1 MSVAR
6 KEKPAATLVREALGP
21 FSGIRGKL
29 GRFGGAV
36 RAYADGRALDE
47 KFRVLLASGVVDQ
60 RPTSAQLVV
69 GAIDMLRFWIS
80 PAAADYYASQGIDYT
95 FHQVLRF
102 CDEPASLMDPVGFFS
117 ERDGIIGHLMQVVHA
132 NPHYDLQLLTMYPDG
147 IEQLHTQVSAML
159 DGTHPRH
166 ASISAIVEEAD
177 YHDRLLAYVEAFMVD
192 PSAPPPLRDNVGA
205 DSPFAEKERTF
216 GSLRAAM
223 RYFCKL
229 PPTWPGAL
237 DHLRTTRAF
246 PRHLAEPPTRPTASP
261 PSVH

>member
-6 KEKPAATLVREALGP
+6 KEQPAHVLVREALGP
-21 FSGIRGKL
+21 LSGIPAKGSRL
-29 GRFGGAV
+29 GSAIL
-36 RAYADGRALDE
+36 AYTNGRALDARFDALIE
-47 KFRVLLASGVVDQ
+47 SGVVDQ

-80 PAAADYYASQGIDYT
+80 PAAADYYAAQGIDYT

-102 CDEPASLMDPVGFFS
+102 CDEPASLVDPVGFFS

-147 IEQLHTQVSAML
+147 LAELRAQVEAMIA
-159 DGTHPRH
+159 GTHPRH
-166 ASISAIVEEAD
+166 ASIAAIVEEPD
-177 YHDRLLAYVEAFMVD
+177 YHERLLAYVEAFLED

-205 DSPFAEKERTF
+205 DSPFADKERTF

-229 PPTWPGAL
+229 PPTWPAAL
-237 DHLRTTRAF
+237 DHLRRTREF
-246 PRHLAEPPTRPTASP
+246 PRHLAEPLG
-261 PSVH
+261 